1 MEQQNLEDLLK
12 KKGIGPQG
20 SKSLRSEE
28 LKEVTLLFKDN
39 SVSLTT
45 KATML
50 TALLTLDPNEDEAAW
65 IKMIKQDP
73 HTFLPEPL
81 LGFINETDDAF
92 LTIIKKIIS
101 GKELTEDECYKGMDF
116 FFNPEIPAHL
126 KGPFLE
132 AERLKRESFTEN
144 KIFFECLWK
153 KVKRSKIDTPFLIDI
168 CDSYDGS
175 NRTRNYSLFTA
186 ALLGAAGFPCLVQ
199 GIDKVAPKQ
208 GITSHQILLK
218 AGKNPLNE
226 IKKAAEDLKDPSI
239 GWAYVDQRLFFP
251 ELYALKQVRKEM
263 VKRPFLATFEKL
275 LQPIQAKGGNLI
287 VTGYTHPHYRE
298 ELVNQLKEQGECR
311 QALILKG
318 MEGSTHIS
326 CNRDTVCIH
335 YDGKDV
341 HDGSVNPSQ
350 FGLGLQEEKQ
360 DKSITADISLEE
372 GLAALK
378 GQHNYARENILYLA
392 SLIVSKFNL
401 APAGE
406 ILALLTQAI
415 DSGKALKHWEK
426 GSL

>member
-1 MEQQNLEDLLK
+1 MNQQNLEDILK
-12 KKGIGPQG
+12 KKGIGPLG

-28 LKEVTLLFKDN
+28 LKEVTLLFKDD

-50 TALLTLDPNEDEAAW
+50 TALLTLEPNEDEAAW
-65 IKMIKQDP
+65 IRMIKQDP
-73 HTFLPEPL
+73 HTFLPEAL
-81 LGFINETDDAF
+81 LGFINGTDDAF
-92 LTIIKKIIS
+92 LNIIKKIIS
-101 GKELTEDECYKGMDF
+101 GKDLTEDECYKGMDF
-116 FFNPEIPAHL
+116 FFSSETPSYL

-132 AERLKRESFTEN
+132 AERLKRETFTEN
-144 KIFFECLWK
+144 KIFFKCLWK
-153 KVKRSKIDTPFLIDI
+153 KAKRLKINTPLLIDI

-239 GWAYVDQRLFFP
+239 GWAYIDQSLFFP

-275 LQPIQAKGGNLI
+275 LQPIQAVGGNLI

-326 CNRDTVCIH
+326 CSRDTVCIH
-335 YDGKDV
+335 YDGREV
-341 HDGSVNPSQ
+341 HDGSVHPSQ
-350 FGLGLQEEKQ
+350 FGLEPAEEKQ
-360 DKSITADISLEE
+360 DKSITTDISLEE
-372 GLAALK
+372 GIAALY
-378 GQHNYARENILYLA
+378 GEHNYARVNILYLA
-392 SLIVSKFNL
+392 SLIANKFNL
-401 APAGE
+401 APAGKIPE
-406 ILALLTQAI
+406 LLSQTI
-415 DSGKALKHWEK
+415 DSGKVLQHWEK
-426 GSL
+426 GAL